1 MLAEP
6 AVQLSGDTEFDPDV
20 VVVRQQQVGGAKL
33 TRPPILIVEIRSPS
47 TALIDLNRKKAACE
61 RFGVEAA
68 AVTIGC
74 LAFAG
79 QLSLVGLADK
89 ADGTTSRPACRR

>member
-33 TRPPILIVEIRSPS
+33 PSILIVEIRSPS